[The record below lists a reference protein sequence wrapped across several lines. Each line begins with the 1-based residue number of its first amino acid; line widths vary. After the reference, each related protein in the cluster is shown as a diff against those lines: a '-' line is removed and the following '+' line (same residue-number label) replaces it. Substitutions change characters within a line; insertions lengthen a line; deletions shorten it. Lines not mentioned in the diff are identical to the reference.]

1 MKLNMKLGNRYI
13 LDLRTIV
20 MAFSLFLFT
29 GLAANAQQY
38 PEGEVQFDLDEEVE
52 EADTYIPSRPEG
64 VEMKGRILMITED
77 EFNDTEVLY
86 ALYRLVEEGYEV
98 TVATLEGGEVA
109 GYNSAP
115 IKKTIPLEEVN
126 VDDYAAL
133 YIPGGDAPE
142 KLREE
147 EIVQET
153 VKKFAEQEKL
163 IGAICHGPQILAS
176 AGLLDGK
183 EMTAYPELSEEMK
196 EAGANFVDQPVVVD
210 GNLITARVPGDLPA
224 HLRQFID
231 ALEGDFAS
239 DVEESLEDAEEWIE
253 ERLDEAEE
261 GIRGEQDDDDEQ

>member
-1 MKLNMKLGNRYI
+1 MKSSWLKYKTYI
-13 LDLRTIV
+13 I
-20 MAFSLFLFT
+20 AFGLFLFC
-29 GLAANAQQY
+29 GIGAIAQQY
-38 PEGEVQFDLDEEVE
+38 PEQEVQFDLDEEVE
-52 EADTYIPSRPEG
+52 EADTYIPSAPEG
-64 VEMKGRILMITED
+64 VEMRGRILMITDD

-86 ALYRLVEEGYEV
+86 ALYRLIEEGYEV

-115 IKKTIPLEEVN
+115 IKRTVPLKEIN

-153 VKKFAEQEKL
+153 VRKFAEQDKL

-176 AGLLDGK
+176 AGLLEGK
-183 EMTAYPELSEEMK
+183 EITAYPELHEEMK
-196 EAGANFVDQPVVVD
+196 EAGAKFVDQSVVVD

-224 HLRQFID
+224 HLRQFINV
-231 ALEGDFAS
+231 LETDFAS
-239 DVEESLEDAEEWIE
+239 DVEESLQDAGEWIDDRLE
-253 ERLDEAEE
+253 ELEE
-261 GIRGEQDDDDEQ
+261 ELEGDGQQQNSEENGDQ